1 MSIQLAMPTN
11 LNRKKKKSFKAD
23 SNWITEHSWFF
34 LMCIS
39 TESGI
44 SKGKKK
50 I

>member
-1 MSIQLAMPTN
+1 MSIELAMPRN
-11 LNRKKKKSFKAD
+11 LNRKEKKSFKAD
-23 SNWITEHSWFF
+23 SNWITEHSWS

-39 TESGI
+39 TELGI